1 MATTIVSNWRI
12 ADFHTHCLPGID
24 DGAADLSETKQMLQ
38 AVADQGAKVVVAT
51 PHFYWGA
58 HSVGSFLKQRQ
69 ATYEVLRPYLSG
81 LPELK
86 LGAEVLLREGISQV
100 DLRPLCLEGTNVLL
114 VELPFMQAPMWLM
127 EELEEITYTQGLTI
141 MLAHLDRY
149 IPWYSTEQIASLLE
163 LPGVIVQLNAGALAD
178 RRFIKVLKKWLPN
191 VRRLVL
197 GSDMHDPVERVPM
210 LTEAV
215 ARMEKKRFSQAW
227 LELIESTTCELLP
240 QLR

>member
-1 MATTIVSNWRI
+1 MATTITSNWRI

-24 DGAADLSETKQMLQ
+24 DGAADLSMAKQMLQ
-38 AVADQGAKVVVAT
+38 AVADQGVKAVVAT

-58 HSVGSFLKQRQ
+58 HSVDSFLEQRRM
-69 ATYEVLRPYLSG
+69 AYEVVRPHLSG

-100 DLRPLCLEGTNVLL
+100 DLRPLCLEGTDVLL
-114 VELPFMQAPMWLM
+114 VELPFMRAPGWLM
-127 EELEEITYTQGLTI
+127 EELENIAYTQGLTI

-149 IPWYSTEQIASLLE
+149 MPWYSTERIASLME
-163 LPGVIVQLNAGALAD
+163 LPDVIVQLNAEALVD
-178 RRFIKVLKKWLPN
+178 RRFIKVLKKWLPD
-191 VRRLVL
+191 VPRLVL
-197 GSDMHDPVERVPM
+197 GSDMHDPVERAP
-210 LTEAV
+210 LITEAV